1 MNTLMRDMMNTLTR
15 DMAKPDT
22 WKAAMAELV
31 GTFFLTLAA
40 LISGTPYA
48 VGLTLVVFVYA
59 FGNISGCNINPAVTV
74 GLMAARRLPVVT
86 GIVYIIA
93 QVVGALLALLLAGQ
107 VAPLSAHYASAP
119 IAGEFLGFGFLMLAV
134 IADSDNYVP
143 KSGSGIAIGGALAAG
158 LVTTKGILN
167 PAVAIAMGQIFSG
180 GLLASLVAP
189 LVSAVVFSRLFLLF
203 APKTPEQEKS
213 SGASDPDD
221 ESSKPKQKSESRPK
235 QGSESKP
242 TSGTGSRPPSPAR
255 RNGATGKR
263 TSSTWRPKSR

>member
-1 MNTLMRDMMNTLTR
+1 MNTLTR
-15 DMAKPDT
+15 DMLKPDT
-22 WKAAMAELV
+22 LKAAMAELV

-74 GLMAARRLPVVT
+74 GLMAARRLPPAT
-86 GIVYIIA
+86 GIVYIVA
-93 QVVGALLALLLAGQ
+93 QVVGALLARWLAGSMAS
-107 VAPLSAHYASAP
+107 VPSSTYAAASF
-119 IAGEFLGFGFLMLAV
+119 AGEFLGFGFLMLAV

-167 PAVAIAMGQIFSG
+167 PAVAIAMGQLFSLTS
-180 GLLASLVAP
+180 LLPALVAP

-221 ESSKPKQKSESRPK
+221 GSSKPEPKPTQGAESKPT
-235 QGSESKP
+235 QGSESKL
-242 TSGTGSRPPSPAR
+242 TSGTGPRRPAPAR
-255 RNGATGKR
+255 GNGATGKR

>member
-1 MNTLMRDMMNTLTR
+1 MNTLTR

-22 WKAAMAELV
+22 LKAAAAEFV

-48 VGLTLVVFVYA
+48 VGLTLIVFVYA

-74 GLMAARRLPVVT
+74 GLMAARRLPPAT
-86 GIVYIIA
+86 GILYIVAQIA
-93 QVVGALLALLLAGQ
+93 GALLARGLAGS
-107 VAPLSAHYASAP
+107 VATVPSTFAAASF
-119 IAGEFLGFGFLMLAV
+119 AGEFLGFGFLMLAV

-167 PAVAIAMGQIFSG
+167 PAVAIAMGQLFSFTS
-180 GLLASLVAP
+180 LLPALVAP

-203 APKTPEQEKS
+203 APKAGGQEAS
-213 SGASDPDD
+213 SGD
-221 ESSKPKQKSESRPK
+221 SEGADGP
-235 QGSESKP
+235 SESKDSKSASESKAM
-242 TSGTGSRPPSPAR
+242 SGAGSRRPASAR
-255 RNGATGKR
+255 GNGATGKR
-263 TSSTWRPKSR
+263 TSSTWRPKAR